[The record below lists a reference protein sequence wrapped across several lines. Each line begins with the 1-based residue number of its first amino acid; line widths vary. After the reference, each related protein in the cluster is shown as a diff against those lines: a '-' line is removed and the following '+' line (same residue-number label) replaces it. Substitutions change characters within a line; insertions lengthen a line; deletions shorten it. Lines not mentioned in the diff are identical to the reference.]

1 MDVRVDRS
9 GQVKILVFNIAGEEV
24 VQLLN
29 KNESQGN
36 YRVDWDGKNTNGEM
50 VGNGV
55 YFVLIQ
61 QLSGL
66 TTRRV
71 IVLK

>member
-1 MDVRVDRS
+1 MDMRVDRS

>member
-1 MDVRVDRS
+1 MDMRVDRS

-36 YRVDWDGKNTNGEM
+36 YRVDWDGKNTNGET